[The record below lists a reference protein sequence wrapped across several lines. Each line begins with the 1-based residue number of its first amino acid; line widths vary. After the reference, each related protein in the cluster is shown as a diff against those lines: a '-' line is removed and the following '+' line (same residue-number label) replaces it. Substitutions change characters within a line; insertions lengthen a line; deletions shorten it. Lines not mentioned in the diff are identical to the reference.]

1 MSAQVLLPDGWV
13 KPKGYA
19 NGMLAEGKLV
29 FTGGQVGWDPTSE
42 TPRFPA
48 DFAAQ
53 FEQAL
58 ANVCAVLRAGGAE
71 PSHLV
76 RLTLYVTDKR
86 EYLAALKEVGAAW
99 KRHVGRHYPA
109 MALVQV
115 AGLVEDAAKVEME
128 ATAVIPTAAGANTP

>member
-1 MSAQVLLPDGWV
+1 MSLHILQPEGWA

-19 NGMLAEGKLV
+19 NGVLAEGKLV

-42 TPRFPA
+42 APRFPA
-48 DFAAQ
+48 DFAGQ
-53 FEQAL
+53 FDQAL

-71 PSHLV
+71 PAHLV
-76 RLTLYVTDKR
+76 RLTVYVTDKR
-86 EYLAALKEVGAAW
+86 EYLASLKEVGAAW
-99 KRHVGRHYPA
+99 RRHVGRHYPA

-128 ATAVIPTAAGANTP
+128 ATAVIPSSTGDTP

>member
-1 MSAQVLLPDGWV
+1 MSLSVLLPEGWA
-13 KPKGYA
+13 KPKGYS
-19 NGMLAEGKLV
+19 NGVLAEGRMV

-48 DFAAQ
+48 DFAGQ
-53 FEQAL
+53 FDQAL
-58 ANVCAVLRAGGAE
+58 ANVCAVLRTGGAE

-76 RLTLYVTDKR
+76 RLTVYVTDKR
-86 EYLAALKEVGAAW
+86 EYLASLKEVGAAW

-115 AGLVEDAAKVEME
+115 SGLVEDAAKVEME
-128 ATAVIPTAAGANTP
+128 ATAVIPTSHGGHP